1 MLRRDFIISSA
12 IGTGLALCPKII
24 FPQTGLVPKANIPEP
39 SLTANH
45 HPAKYY
51 KKLDGGIVECH
62 LCPRKCK
69 VSDLERG
76 YCGVRE
82 NVAGEYY
89 TLVYSRVCSAN
100 IDPIEKKPFFHFLPG
115 TTAFS
120 IATAGCN
127 MNCKFCQNWNIS
139 QFRPEDVNSSEL
151 SPAGCAGVA
160 FDNKCP
166 TIAYTYSEPTIFYEY
181 MSDCAIEGKK
191 LDVRSVVVT
200 AGYIEKEP
208 LRELIPLVDAIK
220 IDLKAFTDS
229 YYKDICSGELQPVL
243 DTLVTIKKSGT
254 WLEIVYLMLP
264 GLNDGKEEI
273 SNLCDWLL
281 ANLGPDVPI
290 HFTRFHPSY
299 LLQNLPMTPLES
311 LERAHSLAKT
321 KGLHYPYIGNV
332 YGNDAENTYCHNCG
346 KLVIGRRGFQITTN
360 KLDKGKC
367 PYCQQI
373 IPGVWA

>member
-1 MLRRDFIISSA
+1 MLRRDFIVSSA
-12 IGTGLALCPKII
+12 IGAGWALCPKIVI
-24 FPQTGLVPKANIPEP
+24 AQTGTSSKANPGEP

-51 KKLDGGIVECH
+51 KKLDAGIVECL
-62 LCPRKCK
+62 LCPRRCK

-82 NVAGEYY
+82 NIAGEYY
-89 TLVYSRVCSAN
+89 TLVYSQVCSAN

-115 TTAFS
+115 STAFS

-127 MNCKFCQNWNIS
+127 MNCKFCQNWSIS
-139 QFRPEDVNSSEL
+139 QFRPEDVNSSEMP
-151 SPAGCAGVA
+151 PAECAEIA
-160 FDNKCP
+160 YDNKCL

-181 MSDCAIEGKK
+181 MYDCAGEGRK
-191 LDVRSVVVT
+191 LGIRSVVVT
-200 AGYIEKEP
+200 AGYIEKDP
-208 LRELIPLVDAIK
+208 LLELIPLVDAIK
-220 IDLKAFTDS
+220 IDLKAFTES
-229 YYKDICSGELQPVL
+229 YYKDICSSELQPVL
-243 DTLVTIKKSGT
+243 NTLITIKESGT

-264 GLNDGKEEI
+264 GLNDSPKEI
-273 SNLCDWLL
+273 SDLCDWLL
-281 ANLGPDVPI
+281 KNLGPDVPI

-311 LERAHSLAKT
+311 LEQAHAIAKA

-332 YGNDAENTYCHNCG
+332 YGHDAENTFCHNCG
-346 KLVIGRRGFQITTN
+346 DLLIGRQGFQITKN

-367 PYCQQI
+367 PACQQI